1 MCGEQVEG
9 GKGFEVES
17 TAGGERDCRDVG
29 KEGGTG
35 GEGWSDA
42 GVWGG
47 TRETGLEPVCGTGC
61 QLLAGRR
68 DLVRWVVLVEGRK
81 RHSGSSAAK
90 LKSCCDSVLDVNG
103 VGEEVAR
110 VG

>member
-1 MCGEQVEG
+1 MG
-9 GKGFEVES
+9 GSIGFEVES
-17 TAGGERDCRDVG
+17 AAGGGRASGDVRG
-29 KEGGTG
+29 EGGTG
-35 GEGWSDA
+35 GDDLSDA
-42 GVWGG
+42 GVWGE

-81 RHSGSSAAK
+81 RTRGSSAAK
-90 LKSCCDSVLDVNG
+90 RQSCCESVLVVNG
-103 VGEEVAR
+103 VEEEVAR